1 MAGAYQEPVLQVA
14 GSKLHVQVA
23 YANLKD
29 ESMC

>member
-14 GSKLHVQVA
+14 GSKLHAQVV
-23 YANLKD
+23 YASLKD